1 MEEKN
6 YVKFIDIGLT
16 KIDDRK
22 CEVYLQLY
30 LYDRN
35 NGQYTK
41 KSVMYLSKRDI
52 CTTSDTKRMH
62 IITIFKTKFE
72 FFNPQKSEDFLIFLR
87 HLTALFL
94 RNTNMFKNISIRY
107 EIETNE
113 VIYINNYTKE
123 IVNNDLFP
131 SVKNLMIERAYRFN
145 RSIFYDKKEVEKF
158 NEQLMIDNSKLKLY
172 EELFH
177 FVAMVDLDQI
187 NGGK

>member
-6 YVKFIDIGLT
+6 YVRFIDIGLT

-22 CEVYLQLY
+22 CEVCLQLY
-30 LYDRN
+30 LYDRD

-41 KSVMYLSKRDI
+41 KSVMYLYKRDI
-52 CTTSDTKRMH
+52 WTTSEIKKMH

-72 FFNPQKSEDFLIFLR
+72 IFNPQKSEDFLVFLR
-87 HLTALFL
+87 HLTVLFL
-94 RNTNMFKNISIRY
+94 KNTDIFKNISIRY

-113 VIYINNYTKE
+113 VIYINNRTKE
-123 IVNNDLFP
+123 IVNNDFFP
-131 SVKNLMIERAYRFN
+131 SVKKLMIERAYKFN
-145 RSIFYDKKEVEKF
+145 RSIFYDKKEVENF
-158 NEQLMIDNSKLKLY
+158 NNQLMIDNSKLKLY